1 MQNCTESEQEQKRQA
16 KLARASTRMR
26 EAKTKLTSEEI
37 EQIVDRLLTLDDAQA
52 ILALPSKN
60 WFYQKIFAGTLPFPY
75 VRVGAYIRIP
85 AKGLRKYIESQTNH
99 GSGAA

>member
-52 ILALPSKN
+52 IKMLRGHPNSLAFIEEYRRRRVTSGIEEALVLTGEF
-60 WFYQKIFAGTLPFPY
+60 FYRDHWGEQSP
-75 VRVGAYIRIP
+75 
-85 AKGLRKYIESQTNH
+85 E
-99 GSGAA
+99 

>member
-60 WFYQKIFAGTLPFPY
+60 
-75 VRVGAYIRIP
+75 
-85 AKGLRKYIESQTNH
+85 
-99 GSGAA
+99 